1 MAAIRLRH
9 ARLYR
14 KSSFPNFLAPL
25 VLTSRQGRAFA
36 WQEAQVALVY
46 LMQRFTFVMT
56 DPSYDLKLKQTLT
69 IKPNEFYIHA
79 IPRTDK
85 KGSIPV
91 LGPFS
96 TVVRPHGAPAGAAK
110 VSEQPAANDLAEAK
124 PLYVLYGSNTGTSEA
139 FAQRI
144 ASAAA
149 SHGKYMRICR
159 DAWS

>member
-1 MAAIRLRH
+1 M
-9 ARLYR
+9 
-14 KSSFPNFLAPL
+14 
-25 VLTSRQGRAFA
+25 QGRAFA
-36 WQEAQVALVY
+36 WQEAQITLVY
-46 LMQRFTFVMT
+46 LMQRFTFVMA

-69 IKPNEFYIHA
+69 IKPHEFYIYA

-91 LGPFS
+91 LGTS
-96 TVVRPHGAPAGAAK
+96 SSILRPQGAGANAPELPIASNA
-110 VSEQPAANDLAEAK
+110 VNAK

-149 SHGKYMRICR
+149 SHGKCTHIYR
-159 DAWS
+159 DA